1 MKEKTKE
8 NQANQTEKNP
18 KEHNTI
24 MIEGRKITTKV
35 RLSFKI
41 KINVSIAA
49 FQNTKNKN
57 PVHSKMNRKSDKP
70 CMQAHMNAKL
80 IKGQIFRS
88 KQVMQQHQTSN
99 LEGQD
104 MKASILKRSMFPNEQ
119 KQNKKGEVKETLVF
133 YWNVDCL
140 RTR

>member
-8 NQANQTEKNP
+8 RQANQTEKTP

-41 KINVSIAA
+41 KISVSIAA
-49 FQNTKNKN
+49 FQNTQNKN
-57 PVHSKMNRKSDKP
+57 PVHSNMNRKSDKP

-80 IKGQIFRS
+80 IKDKSSG
-88 KQVMQQHQTSN
+88 KKVMQQHQT
-99 LEGQD
+99 
-104 MKASILKRSMFPNEQ
+104 
-119 KQNKKGEVKETLVF
+119 
-133 YWNVDCL
+133 
-140 RTR
+140 